1 MVEYTKRRNINRG
14 YMKLEVWQKAIEL
27 YKLIHPVLYNEAKIE
42 FKIRAQIDDAIQ
54 SVSGNI
60 AEGYGR
66 DVRSRSTFN
75 FCMSRLVHWQRG

>member
-66 DVRSRSTFN
+66 RSIKEYIQFLYVS
-75 FCMSRLVHWQRG
+75 LVHWQRG